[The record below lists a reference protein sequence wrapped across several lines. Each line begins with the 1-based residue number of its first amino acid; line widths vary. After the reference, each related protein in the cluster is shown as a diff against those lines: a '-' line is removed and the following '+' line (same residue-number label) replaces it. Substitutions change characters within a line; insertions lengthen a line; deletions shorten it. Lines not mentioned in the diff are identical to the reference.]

1 MSLRHSL
8 SHGYASTLMITSPD
22 ETYQSANYQKY
33 THGNRLYQ
41 WHLQAFLQS
50 VYTLLEQAN
59 PQSVLDAGCGEGFVT
74 RYLAQ
79 QNPALRLTGM
89 DLSPDAVAYAQ
100 TQFGELATFRTG
112 SIYKLPFSDNSFD
125 VVLCSEV
132 LEHLDDTDRAIHEL
146 KRVARHHVLITVPR
160 EPYFKWLNDIGRS
173 LGVSPDPGHVN
184 FWTKTSFQ
192 TFIQSHFEAP
202 VFAWKHVYQMAL
214 AAV

>member
-1 MSLRHSL
+1 MV
-8 SHGYASTLMITSPD
+8 SPSA
-22 ETYQSANYQKY
+22 EPYQSANHQKY

-41 WHLQAFLQS
+41 WHLRAFLQR
-50 VYTLLEQAN
+50 VYALLEHAQ

-74 RYLAQ
+74 RFLAQ
-79 QNPALRLTGM
+79 QNPDLRLTGM

-100 TQFGELATFRTG
+100 EHFGDLATFRTG
-112 SIYKLPFSDNSFD
+112 SLYKLPFSDNSFD

-132 LEHLDDTDRAIHEL
+132 LEHLDDTDRAIAEL
-146 KRVARHHVLITVPR
+146 KRVARRHVLITVPR

-184 FWTKTSFQ
+184 FWTKKTFQ
-192 TFIQSHFEAP
+192 DFIHSHFEDP